1 MKCVLFFAL
10 AAAVVQEVTPVQK
23 VAGVEMQ
30 RAGISPSSRHEVAAV
45 FAGVCS
51 FPKCYSAMLGV
62 SAFVF
67 LVIVVFVALLAIGL
81 GTIRVSSF
89 TSRSSGFDAKP

>member
-23 VAGVEMQ
+23 VAGVGMQ
-30 RAGISPSSRHEVAAV
+30 RAGISASGRHEVAAV

-62 SAFVF
+62 SAFVC
-67 LVIVVFVALLAIGL
+67 LVIVVCGPAGDRTEDDSSELIQAYVALK
-81 GTIRVSSF
+81 R
-89 TSRSSGFDAKP
+89 P